1 MSQNEIITN
10 FRRSRFYPGPGTK
23 VFEMHY
29 QLPKELTC
37 RQCVLQ
43 WRYVAGNNWGRPLL
57 PPSNG
62 SHETGI
68 SQWFLSLAGT
78 CKNGTGAVG
87 CGPQE
92 EFRACADIT
101 ITEEDGSADDT
112 PNLLVDPDVY
122 VPRDDDAYNEV
133 DYEDQA
139 DYEKTL
145 EEEVR
150 VEGIIIVALLS
161 LFISAAFFALLFLYY
176 TRGKA
181 VIERYVGDRE
191 WPEVHMPKMPSVS
204 MPKMPSV
211 PKVGD
216 VHWPLSNVQIKKL
229 PNFMKKVKGTPRAV
243 KPVATATT
251 ISAPIQV
258 LSNTANLKADTLP
271 NRPHVAVATAPV
283 GGHGPKAPPRVK
295 KQAPSPTGPPPPSS
309 QTRAQQAGPRLA
321 TVGTSRQQQ
330 HQHASGRPSA
340 PPPVVPPS
348 VPPVLEIG
356 QPTAVTINGVS
367 VGGGGGGARVMSNG
381 SAAEEV
387 TVQKTASSDVMGGML
402 VPARPAIA
410 DADMPDSMEQQD
422 GRPQEGEEG
431 EDVPPPLPTCPHPEL
446 DAMDGGG
453 VANNVSEA

>member
-1 MSQNEIITN
+1 M
-10 FRRSRFYPGPGTK
+10 RGT
-23 VFEMHY
+23 
-29 QLPKELTC
+29 
-37 RQCVLQ
+37 
-43 WRYVAGNNWGRPLL
+43 
-57 PPSNG
+57 
-62 SHETGI
+62 TGVGALAEWFPRDRASSL
-68 SQWFLSLAGT
+68 SQWFSFSLAGT

-112 PNLLVDPDVY
+112 PNRLVDPDVY
-122 VPRDDDAYNEV
+122 VPRDDDSYNEV

-145 EEEVR
+145 EEEVK
-150 VEGIIIVALLS
+150 VESIIIVALVS
-161 LFISAAFFALLFLYY
+161 LFISAAFFALLFFYY
-176 TRGKA
+176 TRGKSY
-181 VIERYVGDRE
+181 IERYVGDRE

-211 PKVGD
+211 PKVNG
-216 VHWPLSNVQIKKL
+216 VSWPLSNVQIKKL
-229 PNFMKKVKGTPRAV
+229 PSFMKKVKVTPKTT
-243 KPVATATT
+243 KPAATATT

-271 NRPHVAVATAPV
+271 HRAHVGVAAAPT
-283 GGHGPKAPPRVK
+283 GGPKAPPRVK
-295 KQAPSPTGPPPPSS
+295 KQAPSPTGPPPSS
-309 QTRAQQAGPRLA
+309 QTQAPTGPRLA

-330 HQHASGRPSA
+330 HQHANRPSA

-367 VGGGGGGARVMSNG
+367 VGGGGAGGGGLMANA
-381 SAAEEV
+381 SASGVTEEV

-410 DADMPDSMEQQD
+410 DADMPDSMEQEKE
-422 GRPQEGEEG
+422 GRPQEGEEEG
-431 EDVPPPLPTCPHPEL
+431 EVPPPLPTCPPPEL
-446 DAMDGGG
+446 DAMDRG
-453 VANNVSEA
+453 VANDVSEA

>member
-1 MSQNEIITN
+1 MGKIIT
-10 FRRSRFYPGPGTK
+10 FG
-23 VFEMHY
+23 
-29 QLPKELTC
+29 
-37 RQCVLQ
+37 
-43 WRYVAGNNWGRPLL
+43 
-57 PPSNG
+57 
-62 SHETGI
+62 
-68 SQWFLSLAGT
+68 
-78 CKNGTGAVG
+78 
-87 CGPQE
+87 
-92 EFRACADIT
+92 
-101 ITEEDGSADDT
+101 
-112 PNLLVDPDVY
+112 
-122 VPRDDDAYNEV
+122 
-133 DYEDQA
+133 
-139 DYEKTL
+139 
-145 EEEVR
+145 
-150 VEGIIIVALLS
+150 LLS

-271 NRPHVAVATAPV
+271 NRPHVAVATAPT
-283 GGHGPKAPPRVK
+283 GGGPGPKAPPRVK

-367 VGGGGGGARVMSNG
+367 VGGGGGGGGVMSNGSTG

-410 DADMPDSMEQQD
+410 DADMPDSMEQEGQ
-422 GRPQEGEEG
+422 PQE
-431 EDVPPPLPTCPHPEL
+431 DTAPPLPTCPPPEL
-446 DAMDGGG
+446 DATDGGG
-453 VANNVSEA
+453 VANNASEA

>member
-1 MSQNEIITN
+1 MRETTGVSAC
-10 FRRSRFYPGPGTK
+10 FRRRTG
-23 VFEMHY
+23 
-29 QLPKELTC
+29 LTG
-37 RQCVLQ
+37 LES
-43 WRYVAGNNWGRPLL
+43 L
-57 PPSNG
+57 NG
-62 SHETGI
+62 
-68 SQWFLSLAGT
+68 FFPLAGT

-271 NRPHVAVATAPV
+271 HRPHVAVAAAPS
-283 GGHGPKAPPRVK
+283 GGPRAPPRVK
-295 KQAPSPTGPPPPSS
+295 KQAPSPTGPPPSS
-309 QTRAQQAGPRLA
+309 QTQTQTGPRLA
-321 TVGTSRQQQ
+321 TVGSSRQQQ
-330 HQHASGRPSA
+330 HQQANRPSA

-367 VGGGGGGARVMSNG
+367 VGGGAGGGGGGNCGMMSHVQTSG
-381 SAAEEV
+381 ATEEV

-410 DADMPDSMEQQD
+410 DADMPDSMEQEGQ
-422 GRPQEGEEG
+422 PQEGM
-431 EDVPPPLPTCPHPEL
+431 PPPLPTCTPPEL
-446 DAMDGGG
+446 DATDGGG
-453 VANNVSEA
+453 VANNASEA

>member
-1 MSQNEIITN
+1 M
-10 FRRSRFYPGPGTK
+10 RGT
-23 VFEMHY
+23 
-29 QLPKELTC
+29 
-37 RQCVLQ
+37 
-43 WRYVAGNNWGRPLL
+43 
-57 PPSNG
+57 
-62 SHETGI
+62 TGVGALAEWFPRDRASSL
-68 SQWFLSLAGT
+68 SQWFSFSLAGT

-112 PNLLVDPDVY
+112 PNRLVDPDVY
-122 VPRDDDAYNEV
+122 VPRDDDSYNEV

-145 EEEVR
+145 EEEVK
-150 VEGIIIVALLS
+150 VESIIIVALVS
-161 LFISAAFFALLFLYY
+161 LFISAAFFALLFFYY
-176 TRGKA
+176 TRGKSY
-181 VIERYVGDRE
+181 IERYVGDRE

-211 PKVGD
+211 PKVNG
-216 VHWPLSNVQIKKL
+216 VSWPLSNVQIKKL
-229 PNFMKKVKGTPRAV
+229 PSFMKKVKVTPKTT
-243 KPVATATT
+243 KPAATATT

-271 NRPHVAVATAPV
+271 HRAHVGVAAAPT
-283 GGHGPKAPPRVK
+283 GGPKAPPRVK
-295 KQAPSPTGPPPPSS
+295 KQAPSPTGPPPSS
-309 QTRAQQAGPRLA
+309 QTQAPTGPRLA

-330 HQHASGRPSA
+330 HQHANRPSA

-367 VGGGGGGARVMSNG
+367 VGGGGGGGAGGGGLMANA
-381 SAAEEV
+381 SASGVTEEV

-410 DADMPDSMEQQD
+410 DADMPDSMEQEKE
-422 GRPQEGEEG
+422 GRPQEGEEEG
-431 EDVPPPLPTCPHPEL
+431 EVPPPLPTCPPPEL
-446 DAMDGGG
+446 DAMDRG
-453 VANNVSEA
+453 VANDVSEA